1 MKERYITIPISP
13 GELIDRITILEIK
26 QKAITDETKLK
37 NVNYELSTLLQV
49 DLRGGNKAD
58 ELKKLHTKLREV
70 NQNIWDSE
78 NDVREFWN
86 DDAKFAAAAR
96 NSHFYNDERAKLKRE
111 INELLGSKIIEEK
124 SHPKYEH
131 KK

>member
-1 MKERYITIPISP
+1 MDLLIPISP

-26 QKAITDETKLK
+26 QKAITDPAKLK
-37 NVNYELSTLLQV
+37 NVDYELEQLKRI
-49 DLRGGNKAD
+49 DIGNSDHAAQ
-58 ELKKLHTKLREV
+58 LSKLHNELRAV
-70 NQNIWDSE
+70 NQSIWDSE

-86 DDAKFAAAAR
+86 DDAKFNAAAR
-96 NSHFYNDERAKLKRE
+96 NSHFYNDERAKLKRA

-131 KK
+131 KQ